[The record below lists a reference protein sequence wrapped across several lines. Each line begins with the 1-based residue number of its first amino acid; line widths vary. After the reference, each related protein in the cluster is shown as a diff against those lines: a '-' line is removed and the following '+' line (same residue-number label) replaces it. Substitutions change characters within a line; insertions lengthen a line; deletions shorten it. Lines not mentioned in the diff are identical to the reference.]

1 MSTAIAPDVG
11 QIPTAISIIDVL
23 RGVRRRKLM
32 IVSIA
37 LLAFLAGLGVVST
50 LKAVYSTEAQ
60 VLIENL
66 ETPFD
71 RVQSLDGQA
80 PSGVD
85 DRIVASQMFVLES
98 EDLGRR
104 VVAALGLENIPEFN
118 PMLNG
123 LGILGGYK
131 IALGFGDD
139 PRLKTP
145 EQRALARYNEQLSVY
160 QQPNSN
166 VINIK
171 YSARNPEIA
180 AKIANTLADTYVLT
194 TRERQSQ
201 PTERAREWLS
211 QQIAALRSKLA
222 ESEAAVEN
230 FRSRAGLLQGATTTL
245 GTQEISEL
253 NTQISVAQGAST
265 EARSRADAIRQLL
278 ANKGSV
284 DSSSEV
290 LASPVIQRLKEQR
303 TDATRQIAELSATY
317 LPNHP
322 KMIAAQSQLANL
334 DRLIRGEAMKI
345 VTGLEEQATIAESRE
360 ASLRASLEEMK
371 SQESSANLDEV
382 KLKALERDA
391 AADRILL
398 ETMLGRYA
406 DASSRQDLSS
416 QPGMARVIQAASVPA
431 SPSFPK
437 RGPMVMLIGLAGLA
451 IGLGLAFLLEIMA
464 AASQLTQR
472 MIDAAAIQP
481 PAQPQVAIMPR
492 ALAVEAPLPDP
503 APAPAPL
510 LTPLAT
516 IPKAPQQASQA
527 VENTAVSEAASALL
541 AWAISARNA
550 KGASQ
555 FAVTSVGGGQGDAA
569 LTSVALAR
577 SMARSRLRVLVAD
590 LSGDDSWL
598 NSLCG
603 VSHGPGLTDLLMGA
617 ADFTKVISRDTKST
631 AHIVRFGMDHSSQA
645 LELLNQQLGSMLAA
659 LTRSYEVIVIN
670 AGEAKQSTPIL
681 LHMCHAAIL
690 LAPAPRFAEASA
702 AVQTLLST
710 GLQAAGV
717 ALIGDAQPAPV
728 RAPDIEL
735 KAVRA

>member
-1 MSTAIAPDVG
+1 MAT
-11 QIPTAISIIDVL
+11 
-23 RGVRRRKLM
+23 
-32 IVSIA
+32 
-37 LLAFLAGLGVVST
+37 
-50 LKAVYSTEAQ
+50 
-60 VLIENL
+60 
-66 ETPFD
+66 
-71 RVQSLDGQA
+71 
-80 PSGVD
+80 
-85 DRIVASQMFVLES
+85 
-98 EDLGRR
+98 
-104 VVAALGLENIPEFN
+104 LGLENIPEFN

-123 LGILGGYK
+123 LGTLGSYK

-211 QQIAALRSKLA
+211 QQIGALRIKLA

-230 FRSRAGLLQGATTTL
+230 FRSSAGLLQGATTTL

-253 NTQISVAQGAST
+253 NTQITVAQGAST

-278 ANKGSV
+278 ADKGSV

-345 VTGLEEQATIAESRE
+345 VTGLEEQASIAESRE

-406 DASSRQDLSS
+406 DASSRQDLAS
-416 QPGMARVIQAASVPA
+416 QPGMARIIQAASVPA
-431 SPSFPK
+431 SPSFPR

-481 PAQPQVAIMPR
+481 PSQPQVAIMPQ
-492 ALAVEAPLPDP
+492 APAVEVPLPVP
-503 APAPAPL
+503 APAPV

-527 VENTAVSEAASALL
+527 VENTAVSEAVSALL
-541 AWAISARNA
+541 AWVISARNA

-555 FAVTSVGGGQGDAA
+555 FAITSVGGGQGDAA

-603 VSHGPGLTDLLMGA
+603 VSQGPGLTDLLMGA

-645 LELLNQQLGSMLAA
+645 LELLNQQLSSMLAA

-670 AGEAKQSTPIL
+670 AGEAKQSTPVL

-690 LAPAPRFAEASA
+690 LAPAPRLAEASA

-728 RAPDIEL
+728 RAPDVEL

>member
-23 RGVRRRKLM
+23 RGVGRRTLM
-32 IVSIA
+32 IVTIA

-50 LKAVYSTEAQ
+50 LKPVYSTEAQ

-104 VVAALGLENIPEFN
+104 VVATLGLENIPEFN

-123 LGILGGYK
+123 LGTLGSYK

-211 QQIAALRSKLA
+211 QQIGALRIKLA

-230 FRSRAGLLQGATTTL
+230 FRSSAGLLQGATTTL

-253 NTQISVAQGAST
+253 NTQITVAQGAST

-278 ANKGSV
+278 ADKGSV

-345 VTGLEEQATIAESRE
+345 VTGLEEQASIAESR
-360 ASLRASLEEMK
+360 
-371 SQESSANLDEV
+371 
-382 KLKALERDA
+382 
-391 AADRILL
+391 
-398 ETMLGRYA
+398 G
-406 DASSRQDLSS
+406 
-416 QPGMARVIQAASVPA
+416 VPA
-431 SPSFPK
+431 
-437 RGPMVMLIGLAGLA
+437 R
-451 IGLGLAFLLEIMA
+451 
-464 AASQLTQR
+464 
-472 MIDAAAIQP
+472 QP
-481 PAQPQVAIMPR
+481 
-492 ALAVEAPLPDP
+492 
-503 APAPAPL
+503 
-510 LTPLAT
+510 
-516 IPKAPQQASQA
+516 
-527 VENTAVSEAASALL
+527 
-541 AWAISARNA
+541 
-550 KGASQ
+550 
-555 FAVTSVGGGQGDAA
+555 
-569 LTSVALAR
+569 
-577 SMARSRLRVLVAD
+577 
-590 LSGDDSWL
+590 
-598 NSLCG
+598 
-603 VSHGPGLTDLLMGA
+603 
-617 ADFTKVISRDTKST
+617 
-631 AHIVRFGMDHSSQA
+631 
-645 LELLNQQLGSMLAA
+645 
-659 LTRSYEVIVIN
+659 
-670 AGEAKQSTPIL
+670 
-681 LHMCHAAIL
+681 
-690 LAPAPRFAEASA
+690 
-702 AVQTLLST
+702 
-710 GLQAAGV
+710 
-717 ALIGDAQPAPV
+717 
-728 RAPDIEL
+728 
-735 KAVRA
+735 

>member
-23 RGVRRRKLM
+23 RGVGRRTLM
-32 IVSIA
+32 IVTIA

-50 LKAVYSTEAQ
+50 LKPVYSTEAQ

-104 VVAALGLENIPEFN
+104 VVATLGLENIPEFN

-123 LGILGGYK
+123 LGTLGSYK

-211 QQIAALRSKLA
+211 QQIGALRIKLA

-230 FRSRAGLLQGATTTL
+230 FRSSAGLLQGATTTL

-253 NTQISVAQGAST
+253 NTQITVAQGAST

-278 ANKGSV
+278 ADKGSV

-345 VTGLEEQATIAESRE
+345 VTGLEEQASIAESRE

-406 DASSRQDLSS
+406 DASSRQDLAS
-416 QPGMARVIQAASVPA
+416 QPGMARIIQAASVPA
-431 SPSFPK
+431 SPSFPR

-481 PAQPQVAIMPR
+481 PSQPQVAIMPQ
-492 ALAVEAPLPDP
+492 APAVEVPLPVP
-503 APAPAPL
+503 APAPV

-527 VENTAVSEAASALL
+527 VENTAVSEAVSALL
-541 AWAISARNA
+541 AWVISARNA

-555 FAVTSVGGGQGDAA
+555 FAITSVGGGQGDAA

-603 VSHGPGLTDLLMGA
+603 VSQGPGLTDLLMGA

-645 LELLNQQLGSMLAA
+645 LELLNQQLSSMLAA

-670 AGEAKQSTPIL
+670 AGEAKQSTPVL

-690 LAPAPRFAEASA
+690 LAPAPRLAEASA

-728 RAPDIEL
+728 RAPDVEL